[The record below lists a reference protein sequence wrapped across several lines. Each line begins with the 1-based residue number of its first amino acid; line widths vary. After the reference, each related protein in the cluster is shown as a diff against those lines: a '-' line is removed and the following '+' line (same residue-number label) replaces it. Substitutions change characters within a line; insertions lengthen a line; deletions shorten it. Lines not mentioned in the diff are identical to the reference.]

1 MAKRC
6 LYVYSVCMSILYYII
21 LILFYIIYIIYIL
34 YIYTHIMSILYIYIY
49 VCIYIYMCMYMWM
62 VMIWLRYGL
71 EGEDQSPS
79 GHRRCHI
86 IGVELDAAT
95 YRRAQEA
102 TVETNIQV
110 PWQAG
115 TIQ

>member
-1 MAKRC
+1 
-6 LYVYSVCMSILYYII
+6 
-21 LILFYIIYIIYIL
+21 
-34 YIYTHIMSILYIYIY
+34 
-49 VCIYIYMCMYMWM
+49 MWM

-71 EGEDQSPS
+71 EREDQSPQVTYVWWIPVSRPS

-102 TVETNIQV
+102 TVDTNIQV
-110 PWQAG
+110 LFGKLGQFNSCTLW
-115 TIQ
+115 

>member
-1 MAKRC
+1 M
-6 LYVYSVCMSILYYII
+6 YVFLYYIYI
-21 LILFYIIYIIYIL
+21 YVSIIYVCLYYIYIC
-34 YIYTHIMSILYIYIY
+34 MSILYIYVCLYYICICMYMSISYYIY
-49 VCIYIYMCMYMWM
+49 VCMYMWM
-62 VMIWLRYGL
+62 VMISLRYGL
-71 EGEDQSPS
+71 ERED
-79 GHRRCHI
+79 RRCHI